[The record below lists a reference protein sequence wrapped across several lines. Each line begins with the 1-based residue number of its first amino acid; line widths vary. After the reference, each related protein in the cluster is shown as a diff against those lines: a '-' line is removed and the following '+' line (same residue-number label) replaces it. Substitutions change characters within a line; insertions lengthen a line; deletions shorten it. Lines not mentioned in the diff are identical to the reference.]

1 MPGTSP
7 SGLNQTEINHLA
19 ATPCKRGEL
28 HIHGQLERRK
38 STSPPICRCRS
49 RSPAQCQ
56 RHQGLPDKRV
66 GHVSFPTK
74 RQKRCIFY
82 YAGYIPT
89 LAVEGLSKAAKQ
101 HTREA
106 EISSEVNTSGK
117 LTLPRSTPLG
127 STPRS
132 RIPHQSTRS

>member
-1 MPGTSP
+1 MLGTSP
-7 SGLNQTEINHLA
+7 SGLNQTEIKRLA
-19 ATPCKRGEL
+19 STPSKRREL
-28 HIHGQLERRK
+28 HNHGQLECRK
-38 STSPPICRCRS
+38 STSPPIRRCRS
-49 RSPAQCQ
+49 FSPALCQ
-56 RHQGLPDKRV
+56 RHQGVPDKQV
-66 GHVSFPTK
+66 GHVSFPKK
-74 RQKRCIFY
+74 RQKRCIVY

-89 LAVEGLSKAAKQ
+89 LDVEGLSKAAKQ
-101 HTREA
+101 HTREI